1 MIFID
6 RMLDGMI
13 LKPLETVIGNETKKN
28 AGQSV
33 FLIGDLVKLAG
44 YAEVFF
50 DYRYIVEVNNAVFVQ
65 IELAI
70 KQG

>member
-1 MIFID
+1 MP
-6 RMLDGMI
+6 DGMV
-13 LKPLETVIGNETKKN
+13 LKLLKTVIGNETKKN

-44 YAEVFF
+44 SAEVSF

-65 IELAI
+65 IELVI